1 MRSKII
7 LGLMAG
13 LLFAAQATAAVTA
26 RVDRPAV
33 DLNESFTLEIIV
45 DGNSDMEPEIAALE
59 ADFYIGQSS
68 QLSNTSIINGQIN
81 RSRTWTYMLMAKR
94 TGEVRIPPIRVGNE
108 ESNAVSIVIREP
120 SYAPP
125 GEADVFVSSEVDFDE
140 TYVQAQILYTIKIYR
155 AVPTRQPSLR
165 EPQISGAE
173 VLAEIAGDERSYAAV
188 LDGKEYNVVERV
200 IAIYPQESGEI
211 EISPARFEARVL
223 RDGRI
228 TGRKVFASKA
238 HKVTVLPMPAAPAEF
253 PNATWLPARDVQ
265 ITEEWSSEPDSIK
278 AGQPLTRRIKVS
290 ALGQLET
297 QIPVVETPPVDGL
310 NVYPDKPELSR
321 VVESGGIR
329 GTREDQ
335 YAMIATGAGTI
346 ELPELKVPWWDIE
359 RGEWRIASLPE
370 RTISVLSS
378 GEAPP
383 PPPPQ
388 EQEAVP
394 AENASSPATVTAA
407 APAERGFW
415 RLAAELLA
423 AVWLLTVFAWW
434 WSSRPKQREPREP
447 APVPIH
453 KQQAKQLK
461 LARKAALA
469 GDDAALKAALIAW
482 GKLQWPDDAP
492 RSVGVLAGR
501 VSDPLAGE
509 LQKLSGA
516 TYGAAQQSWD
526 GEALAKALRSFAVI
540 DDTEQT
546 QQRDSLPPLMPGVS

>member
-1 MRSKII
+1 MRSKIVLSLI
-7 LGLMAG
+7 VG
-13 LLFAAQATAAVTA
+13 LLLAAQASATVTA

-45 DGNSDMEPEIAALE
+45 DGNSDTEPDTSVLE
-59 ADFYIGQSS
+59 QDFYIGQSS

-94 TGEVRIPPIRVGNE
+94 TGAIQIPSIRVGSE
-108 ESNAVSIVIREP
+108 QSNPVSIAIREP

-125 GEADVFVSSEVDFDE
+125 GEADVFVSSEVDFEE

-165 EPQISGAE
+165 EPQFSGAE
-173 VLAEIAGDERSYAAV
+173 ALAEIAGDERSYAAV

-200 IAIYPQESGEI
+200 IAVYPQESGEI

-228 TGRKVFASKA
+228 TGRKVFASES
-238 HKVTVLPMPAAPAEF
+238 HKVTVLPMPAPPAEF
-253 PNATWLPARDVQ
+253 PDATWLPARDVQ
-265 ITEEWSSEPDSIK
+265 ITEEWSSDPDELK
-278 AGQPLTRRIKVS
+278 AGQPLTRRIQVS

-297 QIPVVETPPVDGL
+297 QIPAVEMPPVDGL

-321 VVESGGIR
+321 IVESGGIR
-329 GTREDQ
+329 GTRKDQ
-335 YAMIATGAGTI
+335 YAMIATGAGTV
-346 ELPELKVPWWDIE
+346 ELPELKLPWWDIE
-359 RGEWRIASLPE
+359 RGEWRVASLPE
-370 RTISVLSS
+370 RAISILSS

-383 PPPPQ
+383 APPPQ
-388 EQEAVP
+388 EQDAAPADTAEVP
-394 AENASSPATVTAA
+394 GAAA
-407 APAERGFW
+407 APEERGFW

-434 WSSRPKQREPREP
+434 WSSRPKHREPREP

-453 KQQAKQLK
+453 KQQSKQLK

-469 GDDAALKAALIAW
+469 GDDAELKSALIAW

-492 RSVGVLAGR
+492 RSVGVLAER
-501 VSDPLAGE
+501 VSEPLASE
-509 LQKLSGA
+509 LKKLSGA
-516 TYGAAQQSWD
+516 TYGAARQAWD
-526 GEALAKALRSFAVI
+526 GEALAKALRGFAVI
-540 DDTEQT
+540 NDTDQA
-546 QQRDSLPPLMPGVS
+546 QQQDSLPPLMPGVS